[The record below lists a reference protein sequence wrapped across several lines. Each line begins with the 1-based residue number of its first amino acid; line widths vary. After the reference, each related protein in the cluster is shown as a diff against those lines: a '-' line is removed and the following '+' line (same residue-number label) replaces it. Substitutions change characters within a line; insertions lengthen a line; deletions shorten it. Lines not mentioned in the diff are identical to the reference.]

1 MRLTHLLAAA
11 AVLSMAALPALAD
24 PAKSPASKLSLAGDA
39 PSAGAKSGLK
49 RTSVVAGVAVA
60 AVVVGALALSKHDS
74 KAASS

>member
-24 PAKSPASKLSLAGDA
+24 PAKNPASKLSLAGDA
-39 PSAGAKSGLK
+39 PSKGAKAG
-49 RTSVVAGVAVA
+49 RANTPIIAGVAVA